1 MSVEALVALIRT
13 ELKDDV
19 IGSISYENNVV
30 TVEFTDGT
38 VRTITVE

>member
-1 MSVEALVALIRT
+1 MSVEELVALIRT

-19 IGSISYENNVV
+19 IGSISYEGNVI
-30 TVEFTDGT
+30 TVEFTDGI

>member
-1 MSVEALVALIRT
+1 MSIEEMVALIRT

-19 IGSISYENNVV
+19 IGSISYEGNVI

-38 VRTITVE
+38 IRTITVE